1 VSKKMV
7 VSAVAAAKELRPN
20 RRRSPL
26 VKPRTGPPGQSGR
39 GDDRRMARRA
49 TTRLAHRT
57 FIIRSAVGDLNER

>member
-1 VSKKMV
+1 MSKKK

-20 RRRSPL
+20 SRRSPL
-26 VKPRTGPPGQSGR
+26 VGPQTGPPGQNGR
-39 GDDRRMARRA
+39 GDDRRTARRA